1 MRIAIFHN
9 LPFGGAKRSLY
20 EFAKRLCPAHDVDLF
35 RFDIT
40 DESFLD
46 LRNLVKH
53 DYAFAIRG
61 KFLASLRLDLHGP
74 KFFLLPALK
83 QASAEIARQID
94 SGGYDLT
101 FMHQCIEVNS
111 PFLLRYLQGPS
122 VYFCQQPFRSLEPQ
136 FNTGRGVADFAKR
149 LLRQWY
155 ARIDDVNLRSASLV
169 LTPSDYCREIVYM
182 KYGVFGRVSQLGVD
196 TEQFR
201 PLGTPKRRC
210 ILSVGALGIHKAHE
224 LILRSASL
232 IIPKPDVW
240 FVYNW
245 SAPGR
250 EQYLKTL
257 ADELGVNMQL
267 SANIQEDEL
276 VIAYNTAAVTA
287 CSSIMEPLGLAALES
302 MSCGT
307 PVVAVREAGYRESVI
322 DRQTGFLVDRNVR
335 DFARALERILNE
347 PDMCSRL
354 GSAARQHVLQSW
366 TLERSYQALEAN
378 LYSIV
383 QDRERGNQL

>member
-9 LPFGGAKRSLY
+9 LPSGGAKRSLY
-20 EFAKRLCPAHDVDLF
+20 EFVKRLCPAHDVDLF
-35 RFDIT
+35 RFDVT

-53 DYAFAIRG
+53 DYTFTVRG
-61 KFLASLRLDLHGP
+61 RFLASLRLDWHGP
-74 KFFLLPALK
+74 RLFLLPALK
-83 QASAEIARQID
+83 QASAEMARQIN

-101 FMHQCIEVNS
+101 FVHQCMEVNS
-111 PFLLRYLQGPS
+111 PFLLSYLRGPS
-122 VYFCQQPFRSLEPQ
+122 VYFCQQPFRSLEPHW
-136 FNTGRGVADFAKR
+136 NTGRGVGDSAKR

-155 ARIDDVNLRSASLV
+155 ARIDAINLRNASLV
-169 LTPSDYCREIVYM
+169 LTPSDFCREMVYM
-182 KYGVFGRVSQLGVD
+182 KYGVFGSVSQLGVD

-201 PLGTPKRRC
+201 PLGTSKRRC
-210 ILSVGALGIHKAHE
+210 ILSVGALDIHKAHE

-232 IIPKPDVW
+232 ISPKPEVW
-240 FVYNW
+240 FVYNS

-250 EQYLKTL
+250 EQYLKIM
-257 ADELGVNMQL
+257 ADELGVNIRL
-267 SANIQEDEL
+267 SPSIREDEL

-287 CSSIMEPLGLAALES
+287 CSSIMELLGLAALES

-322 DRQTGFLVDRNVR
+322 DGQTGFLVDRNIR
-335 DFARALERILNE
+335 DFAYALERILNE
-347 PDMCSRL
+347 PDLCSRL
-354 GSAARQHVLQSW
+354 GLAARQHVLQSW

-378 LYSIV
+378 LYNIV
-383 QDRERGNQL
+383 QDRERATE